1 MSRPLRINYAGAWY
15 HVHDRS
21 LSHRPLFPDEN
32 LRKEFFALIQDI
44 SDVYAIEIHAWCLLD
59 SEFHLLVRTPE
70 PRLSE
75 AMRHLLSQYS
85 TRYNRQQKTEGP
97 IFKGRYKSI
106 LIENDIHV
114 VQASR
119 YIHRL
124 PRQAAIDEGKKNFIL
139 TTWRWSSY
147 LAYIARNK
155 PTKWLHTKLVLH
167 FFAQNNGKAIYQ
179 IYVETG
185 QDLETD
191 SFYGKK
197 RIAPVMGSGHFK
209 RKLCLKQ
216 EYDMQEVPDAKL
228 LSSRPEI
235 VAIIKQVSNF
245 FGVDKNTIIQS
256 RRGRSQRNIPRSI
269 AIALCRNIG
278 GYSLKE
284 IAKVFGVSHY
294 SSISVAIRRLKLVT
308 IENDKTRHDY
318 EMLKSQ
324 IAV

>member
-15 HVHDRS
+15 HVHDKS
-21 LSHRPLFPDEN
+21 LAHRPLFPDAS
-32 LRKEFFALIQDI
+32 LRQAFFSLIQDI
-44 SDVYAIEIHAWCLLD
+44 CDVYKIEIHAWCLLD
-59 SEFHLLVRTPE
+59 SEFHLLIRTPE

-75 AMRHLLSQYS
+75 AMRHLLSQYTS
-85 TRYNRQQKTEGP
+85 RYNRQQSTEGP
-97 IFKGRYKSI
+97 VFKGRYKSI
-106 LIENDIHV
+106 LIENDRHV

-124 PRQAAIDEGKKNFIL
+124 PRQAAIDEGQKNFIL

-147 LAYIARNK
+147 LAYIARIK
-155 PTKWLHTKLVLH
+155 PAPWLHTKLVLH

-185 QDLETD
+185 EDLETD
-191 SFYGKK
+191 SFYGKQ
-197 RIAPVMGSGHFK
+197 RIAPVMGSAQFK
-209 RKLCLKQ
+209 RKLSLKR
-216 EYDMQEVPDAKL
+216 EYDTHEVPDAKL

-235 VAIIKQVSNF
+235 DVIIKQVSSF
-245 FGVDKNTIIQS
+245 FGVDKNTIIKS
-256 RRGRSQRNIPRSI
+256 CRGRAQRNIPRSI
-269 AIALCRNIG
+269 AIALCRNTG

-294 SSISVAIRRLKLVT
+294 SSISVAIRRLNLVT

-318 EMLKSQ
+318 EVLKSQ
-324 IAV
+324 IAG